1 MKRVI
6 LDTNVLLI
14 SISQRTDYYAI
25 WKAFQTGAFE
35 LCVTTDI
42 LDEYIEKLEE
52 KFRPEIGI
60 NIIKAIE
67 NSPDVI
73 EIHKY
78 FFWKLIVSTNKIG
91 ISSNSAVNEFIVI
104 RVN

>member
-25 WKAFQTGAFE
+25 WKAFQTGVFE

-60 NIIKAIE
+60 N
-67 NSPDVI
+67 
-73 EIHKY
+73 H
-78 FFWKLIVSTNKIG
+78 
-91 ISSNSAVNEFIVI
+91 
-104 RVN
+104 